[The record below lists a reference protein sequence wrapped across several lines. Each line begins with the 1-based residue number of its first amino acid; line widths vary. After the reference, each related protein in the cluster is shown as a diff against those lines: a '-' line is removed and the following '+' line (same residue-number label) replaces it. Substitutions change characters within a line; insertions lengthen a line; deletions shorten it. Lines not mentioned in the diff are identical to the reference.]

1 MKYTSI
7 SHIEKLKAAGEKFSC
22 LTAYDATFAH
32 VMSEVGLDAILVGD
46 SLGNVIQG
54 QKNTVPVTIEQMEY
68 HIECVA
74 RGVAAGKDQSLI
86 IGDMPYMSYSTP
98 EEAYDTARR
107 VMQAGAQM
115 VKLEGG
121 SWLLE
126 TIQGLTERGVPVCTH
141 LGLTPQSVDAL
152 GGFKVQGRDE
162 ATAQLMLDDAK
173 DLEAAGARMLVLEC
187 VPSDL
192 AKQIAQELTI
202 PVMGIG
208 AGVDVD
214 GQVLVLH
221 DMLGISPFQA
231 KFVRNFMA
239 DAADNNGDIKAA
251 IQLYH
256 DEVKA
261 KNFPAQ
267 EHSFE

>member
-7 SHIEKLKAAGEKFSC
+7 SHIENLKTNGEKFSC
-22 LTAYDATFAH
+22 ITAYDATFAN
-32 VMSEVGLDAILVGD
+32 VMSEVGIDMILVGD

-54 QKNTVPVTIEQMEY
+54 QKTTVPVTLEDMEY
-68 HIECVA
+68 HIQCVA
-74 RGVAAGKDQSLI
+74 RGNTSCLI
-86 IGDMPYMSYSTP
+86 VGDMPYMSYSTP
-98 EEAYDTARR
+98 EEAYHTARCI
-107 VMQAGAQM
+107 MQAGAQM

-121 SWLLE
+121 AWLHE
-126 TIQGLTERGVPVCTH
+126 TIVGLTERGIPVCTH

-152 GGFKVQGRDE
+152 GGFKVQGREQD
-162 ATAQLMLDDAK
+162 AAQAMLDDAK
-173 DLEAAGARMLVLEC
+173 SLEAAGARMLVLEC

-192 AKQIAQELTI
+192 AKQIAETLTI

-208 AGVDVD
+208 AGAEVD

-239 DAADNNGDIKAA
+239 DAKGDIKAA

-261 KNFPAQ
+261 KNFPAA
-267 EHSFE
+267 EHFF

>member
-7 SHIEKLKAAGEKFSC
+7 SHIEKLKASGEKFSC
-22 LTAYDATFAH
+22 LTAYDATFAG
-32 VMSEVGLDAILVGD
+32 VMSEVGIDMILVGD

-54 QKNTVPVTIEQMEY
+54 QKTTVPVTLEQMEY
-68 HIECVA
+68 HIECVS
-74 RGVAAGKDQSLI
+74 RGNQNCLI
-86 IGDMPYMSYSTP
+86 AGDMPYMSYSTP

-107 VMQAGAQM
+107 IMQAGAQM

-121 SWLLE
+121 AWLLD
-126 TIQGLTERGVPVCTH
+126 TIQGLTVRGIPVCAH

-152 GGFKVQGRDE
+152 GGFKVQGRDQD
-162 ATAQLMLDDAK
+162 TAEVLLEDAK
-173 DLEAAGARMLVLEC
+173 KLEAAGARMLVLEC
-187 VPSDL
+187 VPSEL
-192 AKQIAQELTI
+192 AKRVAEELTI

-239 DAADNNGDIKAA
+239 DSNGDIKAA
-251 IQLYH
+251 IELYH
-256 DEVKA
+256 KEVKA
-261 KNFPAQ
+261 KNFPAPQ
-267 EHSFE
+267 HSFD

>member
-1 MKYTSI
+1 MKFTSI
-7 SHIEKLKAAGEKFSC
+7 SHIEKLKANGEKFSC
-22 LTAYDATFAH
+22 LTAYDASFAN
-32 VMSEVGLDAILVGD
+32 VMSEVGIDMILVGD
-46 SLGNVIQG
+46 SLGNVVQG
-54 QKNTVPVTIEQMEY
+54 QKTTVPVTLEQMEY
-68 HIECVA
+68 HIECVS
-74 RGVAAGKDQSLI
+74 RGNQNCLI
-86 IGDMPYMSYSTP
+86 VGDMPYMSYSTP

-107 VMQAGAQM
+107 IMQAGAQM

-121 SWLLE
+121 AWLLD
-126 TIQGLTERGVPVCTH
+126 TIQGLTVRGIPVCTH

-152 GGFKVQGRDE
+152 GGFKVQGRDDDG
-162 ATAQLMLDDAK
+162 AQAMIDDAK
-173 DLEAAGARMLVLEC
+173 SLEAAGARMLVLEC

-221 DMLGISPFQA
+221 DMLGISSFQA

-239 DAADNNGDIKAA
+239 DAKGNIKDA
-251 IQLYH
+251 IKLYH

-261 KNFPAQ
+261 ERFPAP

>member
-1 MKYTSI
+1 MKFTSI
-7 SHIEKLKAAGEKFSC
+7 SHIEKLKAAGEKFTC
-22 LTAYDATFAH
+22 LTAYDATFAS
-32 VMSEVGLDAILVGD
+32 VMSEVGIDTILVGD

-54 QKNTVPVTIEQMEY
+54 QQTTVPVTLEQMEY
-68 HIECVA
+68 HIECVS
-74 RGVAAGKDQSLI
+74 RGNKNCLI
-86 IGDMPYMSYSTP
+86 IGDMPYMTYSTP

-107 VMQAGAQM
+107 IMQAGAQM

-121 SWLLE
+121 AWLLD
-126 TIQGLTERGVPVCTH
+126 TIRGLTERGIPVCTH

-152 GGFKVQGRDE
+152 GGFKVQGRDD
-162 ATAQLMLDDAK
+162 ATAQAMLDDAK
-173 DLEAAGARMLVLEC
+173 SLEAAGARMLVLEC

-192 AKQIAQELTI
+192 AKQITEALSI

-239 DAADNNGDIKAA
+239 DAKGDIKAA

-256 DEVKA
+256 DDVKS
-261 KNFPAQ
+261 KTFPAA
-267 EHSFE
+267 EHSFD

>member
-7 SHIEKLKAAGEKFSC
+7 SHIEKLKANGEKFSC
-22 LTAYDATFAH
+22 LTAYDATFAG
-32 VMSEVGLDAILVGD
+32 VMSEVGIDMILVGD

-54 QKNTVPVTIEQMEY
+54 QKTTVPVTLEQMEY
-68 HIECVA
+68 HIECVS
-74 RGVAAGKDQSLI
+74 RGNQNCLI
-86 IGDMPYMSYSTP
+86 AGDMPYMSYSTP

-107 VMQAGAQM
+107 IMQAGAQM

-121 SWLLE
+121 AWLLD
-126 TIQGLTERGVPVCTH
+126 TIQGLTVRGIPVCAH

-152 GGFKVQGRDE
+152 GGFKVQGRDQG
-162 ATAQLMLDDAK
+162 TADVLLDDAK
-173 DLEAAGARMLVLEC
+173 KLEAAGARMLVLEC
-187 VPSDL
+187 VPSEL
-192 AKQIAQELTI
+192 AKKVAEELVI

-239 DAADNNGDIKAA
+239 DANGDIKAA
-251 IQLYH
+251 IELYH
-256 DEVKA
+256 QEVKA
-261 KNFPAQ
+261 KNFPAPQ
-267 EHSFE
+267 HSFD

>member
-7 SHIEKLKAAGEKFSC
+7 SHIEKLKANGEKFSC
-22 LTAYDATFAH
+22 LTAYDATFAG
-32 VMSEVGLDAILVGD
+32 VMSEVGIDMILVGD

-54 QKNTVPVTIEQMEY
+54 QKTTVPVTLEQMEY
-68 HIECVA
+68 HIECVS
-74 RGVAAGKDQSLI
+74 RGNQNCLI
-86 IGDMPYMSYSTP
+86 AGDMPYMSYSTP

-107 VMQAGAQM
+107 IMQAGAQM

-121 SWLLE
+121 SWLLD
-126 TIQGLTERGVPVCTH
+126 TIQGLTVRGIPVCAH

-152 GGFKVQGRDE
+152 GGFKVQGRDQD
-162 ATAQLMLDDAK
+162 TAETLLDDAK
-173 DLEAAGARMLVLEC
+173 KLEAAGARMLVLEC
-187 VPSDL
+187 VPSEL
-192 AKQIAQELTI
+192 AKKVAEELVI

-239 DAADNNGDIKAA
+239 DANGDIKAA
-251 IQLYH
+251 VELYH
-256 DEVKA
+256 QEVKA
-261 KNFPAQ
+261 KNFPAPQ
-267 EHSFE
+267 HSFD

>member
-7 SHIEKLKAAGEKFSC
+7 SHIESLKQQGEKFSC
-22 LTAYDATFAH
+22 LTAYDATFATL
-32 VMSEVGLDAILVGD
+32 MSKVGLDMILVGD

-54 QKNTVPVTIEQMEY
+54 QKTTVPVSLEDMEY
-68 HIECVA
+68 HIRCVA
-74 RGVAAGKDQSLI
+74 RANSQCLI
-86 IGDMPYMSYSTP
+86 TGDMPYMTYSTP
-98 EEAYDTARR
+98 EQAYQTAARI
-107 VMQAGAQM
+107 MQAGAQM

-121 SWLLE
+121 AWLHD
-126 TIQGLTERGVPVCTH
+126 TIRGLSQRGIPVCAH

-152 GGFKVQGRDE
+152 GGFKVQGRDNN
-162 ATAQLMLDDAK
+162 AAQIMLDDAK
-173 DLEAAGARMLVLEC
+173 SLEDAGARMLVLEC
-187 VPSDL
+187 VPSPL
-192 AKQIAQELTI
+192 AKQIAQTLTI

-208 AGVDVD
+208 AGAEVD

-239 DAADNNGDIKAA
+239 DAKGDIKAA

-261 KNFPAQ
+261 KKFPAA
-267 EHSFE
+267 EHSFD

>member
-7 SHIEKLKAAGEKFSC
+7 SHIEKLKASGEKFSC
-22 LTAYDATFAH
+22 LTAYDATFASL
-32 VMSEVGLDAILVGD
+32 MSDIGIDAILVGD

-54 QKNTVPVTIEQMEY
+54 QKTTVPVTLEQMEY
-68 HIECVA
+68 HIECVS
-74 RGVAAGKDQSLI
+74 RGNEHCLI
-86 IGDMPYMSYSTP
+86 IGDMPYMTYSTP

-121 SWLLE
+121 AWLLD
-126 TIQGLTERGVPVCTH
+126 TIQGLTERGIPVCAH

-162 ATAQLMLDDAK
+162 ESAQQLVEDAK
-173 DLEAAGARMLVLEC
+173 NLEQAGARMLVLEC
-187 VPSDL
+187 VPCEL
-192 AKQIAQELTI
+192 AQKVTQVLDI

-208 AGVDVD
+208 AGIEVD

-239 DAADNNGDIKAA
+239 DAKGNIKDA
-251 IQLYH
+251 IELYH
-256 DEVKA
+256 NEVKA
-261 KNFPAQ
+261 KNFPAP
-267 EHSFE
+267 EHTFK

>member
-7 SHIEKLKAAGEKFSC
+7 SHIEKLKANGEKFSC
-22 LTAYDATFAH
+22 LTAYDATFAG
-32 VMSEVGLDAILVGD
+32 VMSEVGIDMILVGD

-54 QKNTVPVTIEQMEY
+54 QKTTVPVTLEQMEY
-68 HIECVA
+68 HIECVS
-74 RGVAAGKDQSLI
+74 RGNQNCLI
-86 IGDMPYMSYSTP
+86 AGDMPYMSYSTP

-107 VMQAGAQM
+107 IMQAGAQM

-121 SWLLE
+121 AWLLD
-126 TIQGLTERGVPVCTH
+126 TIQGLTVRGIPVCAH

-152 GGFKVQGRDE
+152 GGFKVQGRDQD
-162 ATAQLMLDDAK
+162 AADILLDDARK
-173 DLEAAGARMLVLEC
+173 LEVAGARMLVLEC
-187 VPSDL
+187 VPSEL
-192 AKQIAQELTI
+192 AKKVAEELTI

-231 KFVRNFMA
+231 KFVRNFMV
-239 DAADNNGDIKAA
+239 DANGDIKAA
-251 IQLYH
+251 IELYH
-256 DEVKA
+256 QEVKA
-261 KNFPAQ
+261 KNFPAPQ
-267 EHSFE
+267 HSFD

>member
-7 SHIEKLKAAGEKFSC
+7 SHIEKLKANGEKFSC
-22 LTAYDATFAH
+22 LTAYDATFAG
-32 VMSEVGLDAILVGD
+32 VMSEVGIDMILVGD

-54 QKNTVPVTIEQMEY
+54 QKTTVPVTLEQMEY
-68 HIECVA
+68 HIECVS
-74 RGVAAGKDQSLI
+74 RGNQNCLI
-86 IGDMPYMSYSTP
+86 AGDMPYMSYSTP

-107 VMQAGAQM
+107 IMQAGAQM

-121 SWLLE
+121 AWLLD
-126 TIQGLTERGVPVCTH
+126 TIQGLTVRGIPVCAH

-152 GGFKVQGRDE
+152 GGFKVQGRDQD
-162 ATAQLMLDDAK
+162 TADVLLDDAK
-173 DLEAAGARMLVLEC
+173 KLEAAGARMLVLEC
-187 VPSDL
+187 VPSEL
-192 AKQIAQELTI
+192 AKKVAEELVI

-239 DAADNNGDIKAA
+239 DANGDIKAA
-251 IQLYH
+251 IEIYH
-256 DEVKA
+256 QEVKA
-261 KNFPAQ
+261 KNFPAPQ
-267 EHSFE
+267 HSFD

>member
-7 SHIEKLKAAGEKFSC
+7 SHIEQLKAKGEKFSC
-22 LTAYDATFAH
+22 LTAYDATFASL
-32 VMSEVGLDAILVGD
+32 MSDIGIDVILVGD

-54 QKNTVPVTIEQMEY
+54 QKTTVPVTLEHMEY

-74 RGVAAGKDQSLI
+74 RANRHCLI
-86 IGDMPYMSYSTP
+86 IGDMPYMSYSTS
-98 EEAYDTARR
+98 EEAYQTARR
-107 VMQAGAQM
+107 IMQAGAQM

-121 SWLLE
+121 AWLE
-126 TIQGLTERGVPVCTH
+126 DTIRGLTDRGIAVCTH
-141 LGLTPQSVDAL
+141 LGLTPQSVDSL
-152 GGFKVQGRDE
+152 GGFKVQGRDDD
-162 ATAQLMLDDAK
+162 TANTMLKDAK
-173 DLEAAGARMLVLEC
+173 RLEAAGARMLVLEC
-187 VPSDL
+187 VPSKL
-192 AKQIAQELTI
+192 AKEIAEALTI

-214 GQVLVLH
+214 GQVLVLY
-221 DMLGISPFQA
+221 DMLGISPFRA

-239 DAADNNGDIKAA
+239 DAQGDIKAA
-251 IQLYH
+251 LQLYH

-261 KNFPAQ
+261 QNFPAA